1 MKLAAPW
8 ITFYNEVKAL
18 FEEDPEVKVTFDE
31 EKYEL
36 ALYVENVRKADALT
50 QLIPE
55 EKTFGNV
62 KVKIKVVPADDAQT
76 KLDLIQEAFYGNPA
90 LSYIWSAKTPFGDE
104 FDYVVFENKVVQ
116 FYNDNI
122 RDVNGNKS
130 TLYEDIARDVF
141 GEDANLCFCTEAK
154 DRNLIKPLGE
164 WP

>member
-8 ITFYNEVKAL
+8 LTFYNEVKAL

-36 ALYVENVRKADALT
+36 ALYVENARKADALT
-50 QLIPE
+50 QLMPE
-55 EKTFGNV
+55 EKAFGNV
-62 KVKIKVVPADDAQT
+62 KVKIKVVPSDGAQT
-76 KLDLIQEAFYGNPA
+76 KLDLIREAFYGNPV
-90 LSYIWSAKTPFGDE
+90 LSYIWQAKTPFGDE

-141 GEDANLCFCTEAK
+141 GEDFNLCFCTEAK